1 MSKLSVITV
10 VYNGE
15 ETIERTIKSV
25 INQKGVD
32 IEYIVIDGASTD
44 RTMDIVE
51 RFRKQITHVISE
63 PDDGI
68 YDAMNKGLQCAT
80 GDIISFL
87 NSDDWY
93 EKNVLKSVM
102 DVFNIKNFDILCA
115 DAKMVGKHGSYIRKA
130 ELNEHYIF
138 RQLPTSHQAIFAS
151 KKWLEK
157 IGGFDTK
164 YLVSADFE
172 WMTRS
177 LHNGC
182 RVELLHQVV
191 VNYSGGGFSGKFS
204 ELCYKEMRQI
214 AINYYVGTSL
224 EADMRRYISYR
235 DFFMMDEL
243 ETTKESSLWDNI
255 SISAFEGKKI
265 YIFGAGKVG
274 IECCKLLEKL
284 GYIVSGFIDN
294 YSKVGQEQ
302 CFGKKIERLDTIQKG
317 ISYIMISSSWY
328 EDDMKKQLESAGYR
342 EKSDFDFY
350 SRISEQ
356 IIRGEIL

>member
-1 MSKLSVITV
+1 
-10 VYNGE
+10 
-15 ETIERTIKSV
+15 
-25 INQKGVD
+25 
-32 IEYIVIDGASTD
+32 
-44 RTMDIVE
+44 
-51 RFRKQITHVISE
+51 
-63 PDDGI
+63 
-68 YDAMNKGLQCAT
+68 
-80 GDIISFL
+80 
-87 NSDDWY
+87 
-93 EKNVLKSVM
+93 
-102 DVFNIKNFDILCA
+102 
-115 DAKMVGKHGSYIRKA
+115 
-130 ELNEHYIF
+130 
-138 RQLPTSHQAIFAS
+138 
-151 KKWLEK
+151 
-157 IGGFDTK
+157 
-164 YLVSADFE
+164 
-172 WMTRS
+172 
-177 LHNGC
+177 
-182 RVELLHQVV
+182 
-191 VNYSGGGFSGKFS
+191 
-204 ELCYKEMRQI
+204 
-214 AINYYVGTSL
+214 
-224 EADMRRYISYR
+224 
-235 DFFMMDEL
+235 MDEL